1 MSYLICSIALVVLII
16 AMPYFYSLEV
26 KEITTKATRAE
37 LLEIADYT
45 SNTLANLY
53 YLANSTTA
61 IDMNL
66 TKELIYLPLTVQDSF
81 YNLAISSTGDNASKI
96 TATLRDNPN
105 IASESWLVP
114 GLKIER
120 DTSVEVSGKLVVVGC
135 YWNGA
140 SYEWMTSFSNTS
152 CLVRLNNYYLILLAG
167 GRAKQ

>member
-26 KEITTKATRAE
+26 SEITVKATRAE

-53 YLANSTTA
+53 YLANSTNA

-120 DTSVEVSGKLVVVGC
+120 DTSVEVSGKLVVAGC
-135 YWNGA
+135 YWNGTSYCVWLGA
-140 SYEWMTSFSNTS
+140 S
-152 CLVRLNNYYLILLAG
+152 G
-167 GRAKQ
+167 